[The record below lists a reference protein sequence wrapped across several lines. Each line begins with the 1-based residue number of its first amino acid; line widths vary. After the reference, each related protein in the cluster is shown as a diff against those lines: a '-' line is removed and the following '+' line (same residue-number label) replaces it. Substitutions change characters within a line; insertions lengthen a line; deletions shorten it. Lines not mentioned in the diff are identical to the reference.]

1 MARAKI
7 CLLSGQ
13 QIEKDEPFV
22 CVPVSYKGAQ
32 GKTGFVAEKAIKA
45 GYQLPL
51 NSGSEKVS
59 VYCKT
64 ELSIKFKWKDHL
76 PLEYNGFVFHCI
88 AEIAAFMCVIS
99 HGKIKRQ
106 GAVGDFLKVPAHT
119 NLSGFRYIYTAIAAV
134 VDVQSVEVKLTLCND
149 DRSPMVQNIA
159 LALNNAS
166 GASTIGK
173 NFRFDGK
180 RETFRFDYTGI
191 EDFMRCLD
199 TAHALYKNSYKPLK
213 MADILYKA
221 IRRETAVDKRG
232 RVIKDGGKRAK

>member
-1 MARAKI
+1 MARSKI

-13 QIEKDEPFV
+13 QIEKDENFL

-32 GKTGFVAEKAIKA
+32 GKTGFVAEKAIKD

-51 NSGSEKVS
+51 NDGSEKVS

-64 ELSIKFKWKDHL
+64 ELSIKFQWKKNL
-76 PLEYNGFVFHCI
+76 PLEYNGFIFHN
-88 AEIAAFMCVIS
+88 ADEITAFMCVIS

-106 GAVGDFLKVPAHT
+106 GAIGDFLKVPAHA
-119 NLSGFRYIYTAIAAV
+119 NLNGFRYIYTAIAAV

-149 DRSPMVQNIA
+149 TAPIMQNIA
-159 LALNNAS
+159 LALNSVS
-166 GASTIGK
+166 GSKTIGK

-180 RETFRFDYTGI
+180 RETFRFNYTGI

-199 TAHALYKNSYKPLK
+199 TAHALYKNSYRPLK
-213 MADILYKA
+213 LKDILYKA

-232 RVIKDGGKRAK
+232 KVIKDGGKRAK

>member
-1 MARAKI
+1 MARSKV
-7 CLLSGQ
+7 CLLTGE
-13 QIEKDEPFV
+13 QIGKNDDFV

-32 GKTGFVAEKAIKA
+32 GKTGFVAKKAIKA
-45 GYQLPL
+45 GYIQPL
-51 NSGSEKVS
+51 NSGNDKVS

-64 ELSIKFKWKDHL
+64 ELSIKFQWKKNL
-76 PLEYNGFVFHCI
+76 PLEYNGFIFHN
-88 AEIAAFMCVIS
+88 ADEIAAFMCVIS

-119 NLSGFRYIYTAIAAV
+119 NLNGFRYIYTAIAAV
-134 VDVQSVEVKLTLCND
+134 ADVQSVEVKLTLCND

-159 LALNNAS
+159 PALSNAS
-166 GASTIGK
+166 GSNTIGK

-232 RVIKDGGKRAK
+232 KVIKDGGKRAK